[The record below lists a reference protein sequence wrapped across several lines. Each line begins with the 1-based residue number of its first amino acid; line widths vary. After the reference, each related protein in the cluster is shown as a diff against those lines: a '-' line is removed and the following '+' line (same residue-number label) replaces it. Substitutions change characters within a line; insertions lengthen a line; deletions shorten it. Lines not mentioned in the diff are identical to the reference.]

1 MNILWID
8 YGTKYIWLAK
18 KDTKHNMIM
27 PVWYIQND
35 GWTMFELA
43 NIIEQYKIN
52 KIVIGRPKRQKDIQE
67 KITKFINELSFV
79 YPNMKI
85 VKIDED
91 YTSVQASAETWDFD
105 KKAWKEDTIA
115 AMKILE
121 RIDKS

>member
-43 NIIEQYKIN
+43 NIIEQYKID
-52 KIVIGRPKRQKDIQE
+52 KIVIGWPKRQKDIQE
-67 KITKFINELSFV
+67 KIDKFIKEFQFV
-79 YPNMKI
+79 YPNMEF

-91 YTSVQASAETWDFD
+91 YTSVEAAAQTWEF
-105 KKAWKEDTIA
+105 KKEKGKEDVVA

-121 RIDKS
+121 RYN